1 MDKLYIIKM
10 IEKGDSLIEDYYRFL
25 LEIEKIIKYDEAI
38 NIIYFHDILEKDKKT
53 FSKCKEVLIELI
65 HRKMM
70 WITQLVVD
78 FEESTDDKYKKELDI
93 FVKTQVIDYEYYKR
107 TREIC

>member
-1 MDKLYIIKM
+1 
-10 IEKGDSLIEDYYRFL
+10 
-25 LEIEKIIKYDEAI
+25 
-38 NIIYFHDILEKDKKT
+38 
-53 FSKCKEVLIELI
+53 
-65 HRKMM
+65 MM